1 MTLATE
7 PKIKATLLQKLNKR
21 QNWKEC
27 IREKNRFSIL
37 LHPGRKNDPAPKVFF
52 SPTDVAS
59 FFKKRLRLFVYQCNS
74 WICECWRLRA
84 CVCVKG
90 EERQCAC
97 VCVGVCVCD
106 RESAAWGSVTC
117 ILDHMCHF
125 LHREKKI
132 LRNNWKDAPTF
143 LNIKNQNSL
152 QLVNSFSTKAIEE
165 SSLAAPTQQSLRE
178 VNWHLRLKV
187 RIDVLLGS

>member
-1 MTLATE
+1 MWHLF
-7 PKIKATLLQKLNKR
+7 L
-21 QNWKEC
+21 
-27 IREKNRFSIL
+27 
-37 LHPGRKNDPAPKVFF
+37 
-52 SPTDVAS
+52 
-59 FFKKRLRLFVYQCNS
+59 KKRLRLFVYQCNS

-132 LRNNWKDAPTF
+132 LRNNWKDAPTI
-143 LNIKNQNSL
+143 LNIKNQNL
-152 QLVNSFSTKAIEE
+152 IQLVNSFSTKAIEE

-187 RIDVLLGS
+187 RIDVLLGVKVVRLLPLQLLFPVCSPSLPVGPFQYRKTV